1 MRAAR
6 TGTRARRAASPAA
19 ASASCHS
26 ESTRAQPS
34 ACVMIMYVLPSSCE
48 AAGGSDRAP
57 APWRSS
63 EHASA
68 SGLSG
73 CTKLFV
79 PTPGRFWGFPVDG
92 KRVCRMCATDLGS
105 TDPLPETCSP
115 LCVCASSC
123 GVILLTQVLF
133 SVHLDELEE
142 IRERQRP
149 DQQSQDPEIRYAGER
164 TDEGDEGVNV
174 RPAAEH
180 HRSQD
185 VVDIPHEQADQCDER
200 GGARTVADEQRDGRR
215 HPD

>member
-68 SGLSG
+68 FGPHRSEEHTSELQSQSN
-73 CTKLFV
+73 L
-79 PTPGRFWGFPVDG
+79 
-92 KRVCRMCATDLGS
+92 VCRLLLEKKKKQCKHNTD
-105 TDPLPETCSP
+105 
-115 LCVCASSC
+115 
-123 GVILLTQVLF
+123 
-133 SVHLDELEE
+133 
-142 IRERQRP
+142 R
-149 DQQSQDPEIRYAGER
+149 
-164 TDEGDEGVNV
+164 
-174 RPAAEH
+174 
-180 HRSQD
+180 
-185 VVDIPHEQADQCDER
+185 
-200 GGARTVADEQRDGRR
+200 
-215 HPD
+215 